1 MIKDKSI
8 FFLHCIDDIFM
19 VWTKSEEQL
28 KDLMNEL
35 NQKPLSIK
43 FNYKLVCKRI
53 QFLDTLVYVGQQNK
67 LQLLFSE
74 NQVTPKTF
82 LMQNWNIRT
91 H

>member
-1 MIKDKSI
+1 
-8 FFLHCIDDIFM
+8 M

-35 NQKPLSIK
+35 NQKHLSIK